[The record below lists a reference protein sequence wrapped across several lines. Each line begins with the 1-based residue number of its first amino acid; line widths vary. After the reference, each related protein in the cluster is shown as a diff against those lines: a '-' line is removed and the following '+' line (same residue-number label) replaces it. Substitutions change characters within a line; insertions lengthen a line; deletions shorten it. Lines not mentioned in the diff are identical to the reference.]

1 MACTSCTEKET
12 YFQLVKYPVQAA
24 AQMNNKL
31 LTAQL
36 ARHGKADWADSDRAY
51 DSIVSLTKRYNT
63 TKWNRMMDFQPR
75 RLPVFNRVERKVLS
89 SGLPEKRQAV
99 YTWNGADCVNSSPVV
114 CEGLGYEGKAVAVS
128 KNKELTFEFTAWE
141 TDSVEVEVRLLPNHP
156 VEGERLRFT
165 IHWMEV
171 PRRLFRMKP
180 KDAVKNG
187 RRMFCVIRLSDG
199 WFFLLHGKLPIV

>member
-1 MACTSCTEKET
+1 
-12 YFQLVKYPVQAA
+12 
-24 AQMNNKL
+24 
-31 LTAQL
+31 
-36 ARHGKADWADSDRAY
+36 
-51 DSIVSLTKRYNT
+51 
-63 TKWNRMMDFQPR
+63 MMDFQPR
-75 RLPVFNRVERKVLS
+75 RLLVFNRVERKVLS

-165 IHWMEV
+165 ISLDGSATE
-171 PRRLFRMKP
+171 
-180 KDAVKNG
+180 AVSYETKGRSEEWKENVLCNQVV
-187 RRMFCVIRLSDG
+187 RRMI
-199 WFFLLHGKLPIV
+199 LPSARKAF